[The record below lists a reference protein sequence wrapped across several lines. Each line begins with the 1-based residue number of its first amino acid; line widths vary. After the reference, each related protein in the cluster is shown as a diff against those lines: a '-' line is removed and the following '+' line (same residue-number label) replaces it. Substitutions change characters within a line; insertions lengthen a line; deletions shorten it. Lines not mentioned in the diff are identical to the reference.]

1 MLAEGVE
8 FMIIGMG
15 TVFAFLALL
24 VLAMNSAGWVISTY
38 FPVTAAEPAQPSAA
52 APVREADLSDAEL
65 AVALAAA
72 YRRRQE

>member
-15 TVFAFLALL
+15 TVFAFLTLL
-24 VLAMNSAGWVISTY
+24 VLAMNSAGWVINTY
-38 FPVTAAEPAQPSAA
+38 FPVAATAPATTATNK
-52 APVREADLSDAEL
+52 ADMSDAEI